1 MPRRSIF
8 GEAKVRKVE
17 CRSKRQLD
25 YAETKLNNTLRRL
38 CPARVEAFAYHTPP
52 LVFSSPLLHLFFGA
66 YTLSTPGRRL
76 SAARAE
82 ASARGGPPMAF
93 SAGFAPQRTE

>member
-25 YAETKLNNTLRRL
+25 YAETKLKNNLGRL
-38 CPARVEAFAYHTPP
+38 CAARV
-52 LVFSSPLLHLFFGA
+52 
-66 YTLSTPGRRL
+66 
-76 SAARAE
+76 E